1 MLTPDKLRAWLA
13 GVAAL
18 PPPAEPGDAGDV

>member
-1 MLTPDKLRAWLA
+1 MLTPDELRAWLA

-18 PPPAEPGDAGDV
+18 LSPPEPGDAGDV

>member
-1 MLTPDKLRAWLA
+1 MSNVRGDS

-18 PPPAEPGDAGDV
+18 LSPR